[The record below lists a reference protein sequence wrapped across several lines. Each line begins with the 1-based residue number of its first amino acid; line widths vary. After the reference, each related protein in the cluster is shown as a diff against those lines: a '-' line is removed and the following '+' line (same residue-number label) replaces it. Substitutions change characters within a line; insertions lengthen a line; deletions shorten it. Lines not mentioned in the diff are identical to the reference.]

1 MKINIIKFNIFLFF
15 IEFISSQINQIE
27 DEYFYVKNFYLEIMN
42 SKFYSKIQQ
51 NSVSNKFI
59 NLLPLENQPTQID
72 NEKFTILL
80 SFNINI
86 DKSIKTV
93 NLNKGNIY
101 YDGSYLII
109 YYGTSRIIQN
119 ESFVYIGNIEKIDL
133 FIETITNNQISIIN
147 IKLSCENSFFEND
160 IKNISQLNPSLI
172 LFNKYSLN
180 FNSVPNLYFGDN
192 EPLYKNCNINEDK
205 KYEIICSFSE
215 DEIKRNF
222 FLYKDPVEIFEIIPG
237 WNHPI
242 KSKIFIK
249 FDYNNIIKNCKK
261 LSDDNYKCKK
271 CKNKNYKVS
280 NNGDK
285 CVYSSYFYYIC
296 IGVPIINIFPFII
309 ILICILSGVL
319 KGENKWIAIITVS
332 IIDAIFDVL
341 SFIPLY

>member
-1 MKINIIKFNIFLFF
+1 MKINIIKLNIFLVF

-27 DEYFYVKNFYLEIMN
+27 DEYLYVKNFYLEIMN
-42 SKFYSKIQQ
+42 YTFYSKIQQ

-86 DKSIKTV
+86 DNSIRIV

-101 YDGSYLII
+101 IDGSHLII
-109 YYGTSRIIQN
+109 YYGTPRIIQN

-160 IKNISQLNPSLI
+160 KKNISQSNPSLI

-192 EPLYKNCNINEDK
+192 ERLYKNCNINEDK

-237 WNHPI
+237 CNHKI
-242 KSKIFIK
+242 KSKFFIK

-296 IGVPIINIFPFII
+296 IGVPIINIFAFII
-309 ILICILSGVL
+309 ILIINFKCNYQDSIKNFLILTP
-319 KGENKWIAIITVS
+319 II
-332 IIDAIFDVL
+332 IFDVL